1 MNSEEED
8 YRSEEVIQF
17 EENFKYQPTMMMQAL
32 KSLKTTVRDMGKV
45 ADARDE

>member
-17 EENFKYQPTMMMQAL
+17 EENFKYQPTMTMQAL